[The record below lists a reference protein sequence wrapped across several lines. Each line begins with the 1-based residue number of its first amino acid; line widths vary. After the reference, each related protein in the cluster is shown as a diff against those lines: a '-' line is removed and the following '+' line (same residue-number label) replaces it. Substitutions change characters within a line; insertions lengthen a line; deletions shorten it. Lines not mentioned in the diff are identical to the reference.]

1 MAKPIVFL
9 ALGERI
15 FGSVG
20 LCPKIVAN
28 IQNVILMES
37 EAKIKKA
44 FFWRLVQSD
53 EYNVNG
59 VVQVSLWNF
68 EHISIHSTNDYWQE
82 ISLSCNVTH
91 CAKYARM

>member
-59 VVQVSLWNF
+59 VVQVSLWLTLNIF
-68 EHISIHSTNDYWQE
+68 RSIRPMTIGRRSHSH
-82 ISLSCNVTH
+82 VT
-91 CAKYARM
+91 

>member
-15 FGSVG
+15 FGSAG

-59 VVQVSLWNF
+59 VVQVSLWLTLNIF
-68 EHISIHSTNDYWQE
+68 RSIRPMTIGRRSHSH
-82 ISLSCNVTH
+82 VT
-91 CAKYARM
+91 